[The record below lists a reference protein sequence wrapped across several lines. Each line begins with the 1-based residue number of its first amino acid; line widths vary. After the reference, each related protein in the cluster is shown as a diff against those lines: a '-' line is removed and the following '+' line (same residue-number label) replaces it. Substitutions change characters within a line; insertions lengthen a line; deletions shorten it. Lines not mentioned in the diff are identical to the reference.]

1 MDIHKWDKKYHA
13 AIRSVKKAAIAQ
25 KNKDMIL
32 TFANELMLENTSKPR
47 IIKYLCT
54 LKIIAE
60 NLGKNFD
67 NVTIEDLKQFV
78 GRLQE
83 KTGLSPWT
91 RHSYKIVLK
100 RFYKWVEGTAEYPE
114 KVAWI
119 KSRISR
125 AEQKLPA
132 EGDLLT
138 EGEVL
143 QVLSVAE
150 HPRDKAF
157 LSVLWESGTRIS
169 ELGNLKM
176 KNVAFDH
183 HGTLITVQ
191 GKTGSRKIR
200 IIASTPYIANWLN
213 MHPMRQDPEAPLWIN
228 IGTTNHNQ
236 PMEYNGI
243 RTLIQRSFEKAGIVK
258 RVHPHLF
265 RHSRATFMA
274 RHLTEFQMNQYF
286 GWVQGSGMPA
296 TYVHMS
302 GRDVDNA
309 ILTMN
314 GIALDEK
321 KEVKINIQKC
331 PRCELINSVDSKHCS
346 RCGGVLDL
354 KYAMEIEEQQ
364 RQTFEIRQKADN
376 LMSRLMKD
384 PDVQKVIIEKL
395 KGMV

>member
-1 MDIHKWDKKYHA
+1 
-13 AIRSVKKAAIAQ
+13 
-25 KNKDMIL
+25 
-32 TFANELMLENTSKPR
+32 
-47 IIKYLCT
+47 
-54 LKIIAE
+54 
-60 NLGKNFD
+60 
-67 NVTIEDLKQFV
+67 
-78 GRLQE
+78 
-83 KTGLSPWT
+83 
-91 RHSYKIVLK
+91 
-100 RFYKWVEGTAEYPE
+100 
-114 KVAWI
+114 
-119 KSRISR
+119 
-125 AEQKLPA
+125 
-132 EGDLLT
+132 
-138 EGEVL
+138 
-143 QVLSVAE
+143 
-150 HPRDKAF
+150 
-157 LSVLWESGTRIS
+157 
-169 ELGNLKM
+169 
-176 KNVAFDH
+176 
-183 HGTLITVQ
+183 
-191 GKTGSRKIR
+191 
-200 IIASTPYIANWLN
+200 

-321 KEVKINIQKC
+321 KEIKMNVQKC

-346 RCGGVLDL
+346 RCGGVLNL
-354 KYAMEIEEQQ
+354 RYAMEIEEQH
-364 RQTFEIRQKADN
+364 RQAVEIRQKADN